1 MGEFQ
6 PRRPLVATPDQAN
19 ASTRVLSPPARVRYR
34 AAGCGL
40 TLEPSAVPW
49 GTPPPQAVAVGSGM
63 ATAAG
68 ASKRELASDATAAD
82 AGGSGSPKPGGGAGG
97 DNGDVRRAGSNDH
110 GSSGGDDSA
119 PGPERAGGGGGKEEV
134 PGGGAD
140 SGAGGGA
147 AGDASALNTT
157 WKEDELAVAARADA
171 ELRGDD
177 LVGRRLRVYWPND
190 MEWFRCRVAEYDS
203 KTDKHRLV
211 YDDGDQRWTPLSRRQ
226 YEVIPNYGQ
235 CVVVLVT
242 GLCDVNPLGADMC
255 LVLCVCLTVAERWWG
270 DGWSC

>member
-1 MGEFQ
+1 
-6 PRRPLVATPDQAN
+6 
-19 ASTRVLSPPARVRYR
+19 
-34 AAGCGL
+34 
-40 TLEPSAVPW
+40 
-49 GTPPPQAVAVGSGM
+49 M

-97 DNGDVRRAGSNDH
+97 DNGDVRRVGSNDH